1 MPCMIENSIWA
12 KDSISWEFLGFGGD
26 VIGVTQN
33 GKHYPNSILSSITF
47 DRSTIKIGLSF
58 VNIIVKMID

>member
-1 MPCMIENSIWA
+1 M
-12 KDSISWEFLGFGGD
+12 GFGGD

-58 VNIIVKMID
+58 VKIIVKMID